1 MALQNTDQGSCSWCP
16 AQGPCPQLLENEGTL
31 LAGSAP
37 DWALMQYLE
46 ASGAGRDSVTC
57 CACHNAQ
64 PGTPLAT
71 MLAMLETA
79 QPS

>member
-1 MALQNTDQGSCSWCP
+1 MALQNTDQESCSWCP
-16 AQGPCPQLLENEGTL
+16 AQGPCPHLLENEGTL
-31 LAGSAP
+31 LTGGAP
-37 DWALMQYLE
+37 DWALTQYLE
-46 ASGAGRDSVTC
+46 TAGAGRDSITC

-71 MLAMLETA
+71 MIAMLETT